1 MYKNEVEQLL
11 GSCIATDIYNRAEKY
26 AEQKQI
32 LIYKRECRKEVLTP
46 SYLIKL
52 IAECVKQIAFSEL
65 TLNLGKER
73 YNIEK
78 EHLHKQGTPQPSLL

>member
-1 MYKNEVEQLL
+1 MYRKEVEHIL
-11 GSCIATDIYNRAEKY
+11 GKCIDTDLYNTAERY
-26 AEQKQI
+26 AEQKQM

-52 IAECVKQIAFSEL
+52 IAECVKQVAFSEL